1 MITRYEGVTFVNAAV
16 LKLTRDAFIAG
27 HCNVFWL
34 DRKPSVRKKMLGQV
48 YDLITKTSADK
59 Q

>member
-1 MITRYEGVTFVNAAV
+1 MITRYEGVIFVNAAV
-16 LKLTRDAFIAG
+16 QKMTREAFIAK

-34 DRKPSVRKKMLGQV
+34 DRKSAARKKMLGHV